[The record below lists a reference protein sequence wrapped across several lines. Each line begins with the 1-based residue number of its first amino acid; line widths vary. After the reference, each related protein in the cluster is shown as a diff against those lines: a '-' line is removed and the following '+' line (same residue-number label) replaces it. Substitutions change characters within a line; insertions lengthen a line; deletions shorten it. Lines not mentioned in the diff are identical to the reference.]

1 MMSDFPGADKNDSRI
16 RECSEEFVNKIKN
29 KSFKNEILQMN
40 IETKIYKRFHI
51 IDDIKLILL
60 HNLGVLNRLQNE
72 YRLFEIDFSE
82 NKIFYD
88 YHRKKEFKN
97 EQLEKQIEIST
108 LAARC
113 VEDTERLIIETS
125 IILDLYELL
134 KDKTEMD
141 GLFSEKFVP
150 FIQGISNLESLFLST
165 LPQIEELLS
174 KIKLFGKTLQK
185 VLHFE
190 IQIET
195 NKDH

>member
-1 MMSDFPGADKNDSRI
+1 
-16 RECSEEFVNKIKN
+16 
-29 KSFKNEILQMN
+29 MN

-72 YRLFEIDFSE
+72 FRLAEIDFSE

-88 YHRKKEFKN
+88 YNHKKEWKN
-97 EQLEKQIEIST
+97 QQFEKKIDIST
-108 LAARC
+108 LANRC

-125 IILDLYELL
+125 IVIEMYEALRSEGNSEI
-134 KDKTEMD
+134 DK
-141 GLFSEKFVP
+141 LFSEKFIP

-165 LPQIEELLS
+165 LPQVEELMS
-174 KIKLFGKTLQK
+174 NIKLFGSTLQK

-190 IQIET
+190 IQIE
-195 NKDH
+195 K